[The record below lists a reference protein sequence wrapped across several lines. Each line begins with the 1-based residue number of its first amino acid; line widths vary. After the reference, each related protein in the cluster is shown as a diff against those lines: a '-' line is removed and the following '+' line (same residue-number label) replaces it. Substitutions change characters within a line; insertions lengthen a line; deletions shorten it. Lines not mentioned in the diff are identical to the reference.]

1 MDIREEFSKIQ
12 DVRHPSY
19 IDHPLADVCIII
31 TCAALCGI
39 DSLEKISVYAKGK
52 AQFFKEKFGIEKIP
66 SASTLCRILRVLD
79 PKEVSDAI
87 VKIMKQHIEIVD
99 EILAVDGKAIRS
111 TSRPNEPHSA
121 LQVLTVFGTESGIS
135 FEQKQI
141 HNKTNEIPVFQ
152 EILNYLNIKDK
163 VITADAMHC
172 QKETC
177 RKIIE
182 KGGNYV
188 LGLKENQQVTYE
200 EAKLFLNDKN
210 NENLIET
217 FVAPP
222 EKGHGRIDQRIC
234 RKIKDISWIDGNWSG
249 IKSIFSVRRISEK
262 NQRKSEET
270 RYYITSLDASPEK
283 LLQISRDHWKIESM
297 HWQLDV
303 VFNEDNCPL
312 QSDEAQL
319 ALNSFRKLALALH
332 RNYLKNNKI
341 KGSAPNNMLK
351 CLIDNS
357 LLLNVIKNL

>member
-12 DVRHPSY
+12 DIRHQSY
-19 IDHPLADVCIII
+19 VDHQLADVCVIIM
-31 TCAALCGI
+31 CAALCGI

-52 AQFFKEKFGIEKIP
+52 IQFFKEKFGIERIP

-87 VKIMKQHIEIVD
+87 VRIMKQHIEIAD

-111 TSRPNEPHSA
+111 TSLHNEPHSA
-121 LQVLTVFGTESGIS
+121 LQVLTVFGTKSGIS

-141 HNKTNEIPVFQ
+141 HHKTNEIPVFQ

-163 VITADAMHC
+163 IITADAMHC

-188 LGLKENQQVTYE
+188 FGLKENQQVTYE
-200 EAKLFLNDKN
+200 EAKLFLNDEN
-210 NENLIET
+210 NKNLIET
-217 FVAPP
+217 FVASP

-234 RKIKDISWIDGNWSG
+234 RKIKEISWLNSDWSG
-249 IKSIFSVRRISEK
+249 IKSIFSVR
-262 NQRKSEET
+262 RKSEET

-303 VFNEDNCPL
+303 VFNEDNCTL

-341 KGSAPNNMLK
+341 KNSAPNNMLK